1 MGRKPDLVL
10 PRDKNDVTGATAA
23 LKCGL
28 PTLEPALP
36 ALLRWLRNPSWPV
49 AGVIRPF
56 FSTHGEAALP
66 HVKRALASRDA
77 LWKANLLQTVVS
89 HWDRALVVE
98 LNPALELLV
107 TTFDGSGTDL
117 AAFELLVRHP
127 NFRSRNGCASGSNSN
142 RSAGRHCSTSL
153 DGWRTCCR
161 PAKVPSR
168 IRPPPR

>member
-1 MGRKPDLVL
+1 MAWPISAGMGRKPDLVL

-23 LKCGL
+23 LNYGL

-36 ALLRWLRNPSWPV
+36 GLLRWLRNPSWPV

-98 LNPALELLV
+98 LKPALELLV
-107 TTFDGSGTDL
+107 TVFDGSGTDL
-117 AAFELLVRHP
+117 AAFELLVRHRISDP
-127 NFRSRNGCASGSNSN
+127 EWLRQWLEFKQKRWQALLDESRRLEDMLPSG
-142 RSAGRHCSTSL
+142 
-153 DGWRTCCR
+153 
-161 PAKVPSR
+161 
-168 IRPPPR
+168 